1 MELSHDDVKK
11 ILEIVDASEHLQE
24 IDLVYGGFRLHVR
37 RGGSGIAASSE
48 ERPASLLG
56 RASRAPRGTSRMTR
70 GRPGSLVLRP
80 SETLTPQPS
89 PVFLTFTIRTIMRT
103 LLMRAKL
110 ECPLL
115 AKYNVRLLRFNLL
128 F

>member
-48 ERPASLLG
+48 ERPASLPSPKPAAPVSTQAFPAKHSVEAPLG
-56 RASRAPRGTSRMTR
+56 EGEIEIRSPMLGTFYLS
-70 GRPGSLVLRP
+70 
-80 SETLTPQPS
+80 PS
-89 PVFLTFTIRTIMRT
+89 PVMRRSWSSESACRPTIPY
-103 LLMRAKL
+103 A
-110 ECPLL
+110 
-115 AKYNVRLLRFNLL
+115 
-128 F
+128 